1 MMASATNKVSSVLRI
16 VRGERDAL
24 VRTAHFK
31 AANENVSFATIER
44 KIMSTKTS
52 FKRVALVAVASLGIG
67 VLSSMAPASAAMAT
81 WSATGNANTSVGINK
96 ITLATLTTAP
106 TVGSAVLVSFGTDIA
121 AGETSTGASASVVN
135 RFVGVLSTYPANA
148 ARTVTVSGANPGG
161 AFIVTSLT
169 GWTTESATT
178 GNAIH
183 FESATAGNAGAGAR
197 ESVTASTTTGL
208 ARFSFTPDVAGT
220 YVLTVFNQAGDG
232 GSTSQI
238 PDASEASQTIS
249 IVVAAASSYTAGT
262 STSVSAGGVV
272 TGFTGTTDS
281 TTAEKTVSKT
291 VGTIGGT
298 IQVTLKNADASAAN
312 GLAVSATISGSG
324 LILTNA
330 TIASTAGTGR
340 SSSASAATMAGTNV
354 AFIHVSADG
363 SAGVGTIVI
372 SVTDA
377 AGVTSTL
384 ATETYTFVGSVTAF
398 TRDADTAK
406 AYIGVGD
413 TDTIDLLPVDSLGNT
428 AADFT
433 TVASSSN
440 TLVAT
445 VANGTSQ
452 VVVTGVKSGTAV
464 ITVCNTVCTATGAIS
479 NTFTVKVSKTTA
491 ASYTL
496 TFDKAT
502 YAPGEK
508 MTLTVSAI
516 DSNGDP
522 VADSGF
528 GHQLPA
534 LRTLYSSTGLTANAA
549 ITGLPAATT
558 TAALVSGKKAYT
570 MFAPLISGDVV
581 ISATQGADVDA
592 VIAGGTGAA
601 VTATATVSGGSADA
615 ALDAANEATDAAYAA
630 ADAADNATQAAVDAG
645 AAAALAQES
654 ADAALA
660 AVTDL
665 GIKVTGLLD
674 KLSASLANIYKI
686 IKAIQAKK

>member
-31 AANENVSFATIER
+31 AASENVSFATIER
-44 KIMSTKTS
+44 KIMSTKTT

-67 VLSSMAPASAAMAT
+67 VLSSVAPASAAFVTWNAAT
-81 WSATGNANTSVGINK
+81 NANQMQYINT
-96 ITLATLTTAP
+96 ITLATATSSPA
-106 TVGSAVLVSFGTDIA
+106 VGSAVIVNFGTDIA
-121 AGETSTGASASVVN
+121 AGDTNTSGGATATLSN
-135 RFVGVLSTYPANA
+135 KFVGVLTSVPTNGGTQVV
-148 ARTVTVSGANPGG
+148 ARQIASGT
-161 AFIVTSLT
+161 TSALT
-169 GWTTESATT
+169 GYTTDTIT
-178 GNAIH
+178 GSSNAIQLN
-183 FESATAGNAGAGAR
+183 SAVTGASR
-197 ESVTASTTTGL
+197 ESVTATSIKGVG
-208 ARFSFTPDVAGT
+208 SFTFTPSVAGA
-220 YVLTVFNQAGDG
+220 YVLTVYNQSGDG
-232 GSTSQI
+232 GSTGAQ
-238 PDASEASQTIS
+238 DAGEMSASVNIT
-249 IVVAAASSYTAGT
+249 VAAGATYSAGL

-281 TTAEKTVSKT
+281 TTAEKTVAKT
-291 VGTIGGT
+291 VATIAGTV
-298 IQVTLKNADASAAN
+298 QVTLKDSSAAASN
-312 GLAVSATISGSG
+312 GNTVSATISGSG
-324 LILTNA
+324 LILANN
-330 TIASTAGTGR
+330 TITSTAGTGR
-340 SSSASAATMAGTNV
+340 SSSVVLGAGENV

-363 SAGVGTIVI
+363 SAGVGTITI
-372 SVTDA
+372 TVTDA
-377 AGVTSTL
+377 AGVSSTL
-384 ATETYTFVGSVTAF
+384 ATETYTFVGSLTAF

-406 AYIGVGD
+406 VYIGVGD
-413 TDTIDLLPVDSLGNT
+413 TDTIDLLPVDALGNT
-428 AADFT
+428 AASFT

-445 VANGTSQ
+445 VANGTDQ
-452 VVVTGVKSGTAV
+452 VIVTGVSAGTAV
-464 ITVCNTVCTATGAIS
+464 ITVCNTTCAATGAVS
-479 NTFTVKVSKTTA
+479 ATFTVKVSKTTA
-491 ASYTL
+491 ESFTL

-508 MTLTVSAI
+508 MTLTVSAV
-516 DSNGDP
+516 DSLGNP

-528 GHQLPA
+528 DHELPA
-534 LRTLYSSTGLTANAA
+534 LRSLFSSTGLTANAA
-549 ITGLPAATT
+549 ITGLPAA
-558 TAALVSGKKAYT
+558 AATVALSGGTKAFT

-581 ISATQGADVDA
+581 ISATQGAGVNA
-592 VIAGGTGAA
+592 VIAGGTGA
-601 VTATATVSGGSADA
+601 VVSATATVSGGSADA

-674 KLSASLANIYKI
+674 ALSKSLANIYKI